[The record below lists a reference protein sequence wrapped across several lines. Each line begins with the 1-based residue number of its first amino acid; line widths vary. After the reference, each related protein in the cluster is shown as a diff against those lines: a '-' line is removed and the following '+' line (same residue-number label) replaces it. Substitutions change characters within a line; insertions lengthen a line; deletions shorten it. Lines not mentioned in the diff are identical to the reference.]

1 MSFLDDWI
9 KQGGKP
15 PSDLGRN
22 TVKADRWDFRKLQQ
36 MLKEMREFEAE
47 RRALCEVVDTG
58 NGLWGDAFFAFNRV
72 DPELVDPA
80 TLQPAYGINRL
91 VMEQALD
98 LPELKRLKVWTEGDT
113 VASAWGCMAIRP
125 DLEQL
130 YDKTKTAQR
139 QADELAQK
147 MADLAAAQSE
157 QRDLDELISE
167 WNDENDPEDP
177 ENAEQAQNFQD
188 QKQLIQAQIDQLQA
202 EAEAAAAGLDQEL
215 TSQAAGMK
223 ALMKAALGRAAD
235 EADAL
240 AACARM
246 WGLDPGHLIRLPA
259 QKRLDLAKRIKNE
272 KFERM
277 AELFGPLERY
287 METER
292 QRRVI
297 DVPEEVY
304 DVGLGNDL
312 ERVLPSSLAN
322 LLDPDRELEF
332 YRDYAEGRL
341 PVYMMRGHETVARGG
356 IVYCMDNSGS
366 MRTPDPDRELWAK
379 SVGLCLLHL
388 AMKDKRKFWGIHFG
402 SASEIK
408 EFDFSGE
415 YRLDD
420 VIDFAEFFFNGG
432 TSFVRPLSLALDHI
446 RKQFD
451 DDGAVEADIVF
462 ATDGMCGVPDHWK
475 AEFLAEME
483 RIGATMWGI
492 NIGGSRADEPMFELC
507 GGKVATI
514 ADILNSGKDLR
525 ELFAAI

>member
-15 PSDLGRN
+15 PSELGRN

-80 TLQPAYGINRL
+80 TLQPQYGINRA
-91 VMEQALD
+91 VMEQAFG
-98 LPELKRLKVWTEGDT
+98 LPEFKRLKVWTEGDT

-130 YDKTKTAQR
+130 WDKTKTAQR
-139 QADELAQK
+139 QADELAK
-147 MADLAAAQSE
+147 MMADLAAAQSE
-157 QRDLDELISE
+157 QRDLDELVSE
-167 WNDENDPEDP
+167 WGDENDPEDP
-177 ENAEQAQNFQD
+177 ENAEQAANFQ
-188 QKQLIQAQIDQLQA
+188 QQQQLIQAQIDQLMA
-202 EAEAAAAGLDQEL
+202 ETEEAAAGLEQEL
-215 TSQAAGMK
+215 ANQAAGMK
-223 ALMKAALGRAAD
+223 ALMKAALERAAN

-246 WGLDPGHLIRLPA
+246 WGLDPGQLIRLPA
-259 QKRLDLAKRIKNE
+259 QKRLDLAKRMKNE

-277 AELFGPLERY
+277 ADLFGPLERLL
-287 METER
+287 ETEQ

-304 DVGLGNDL
+304 DIGLGNDL
-312 ERVLPSSLAN
+312 ERVLPSALADLFN
-322 LLDPDRELEF
+322 PLRKLDFMRN
-332 YRDYAEGRL
+332 YAEGKL
-341 PVYMMRGHETVARGG
+341 PVYMMRGHERVARGG

-366 MRTPDPDRELWAK
+366 MAGDRELWAK
-379 SVGLCLLHL
+379 AVGLCLLHL
-388 AMKDKRKFWGIHFG
+388 AKQQGRAFWGIHFG
-402 SASEIK
+402 SSHEIM

-415 YRLDD
+415 YSLDD
-420 VIDFAEFFFNGG
+420 VINFAEYFFNGG
-432 TSFVRPLSLALDHI
+432 TNFVRPLSLALDRI

-462 ATDGMCGVPDHWK
+462 ATDGMCGVPDTWK
-475 AEFLAEME
+475 RDFLAEME
-483 RIGATMWGI
+483 RIGATIWGI
-492 NIGGSRADEPMFELC
+492 NIGGHRTDEPMFELC

-514 ADILNSGKDLR
+514 ADVLNSGKDVR
-525 ELFAAI
+525 ELFAGI